1 MRICVTGIQG
11 FVGPHLRDCLRARGH
26 EVIGIDRRGRGSD
39 ILNIDITD
47 PEAVRQCIRD
57 VAPEAI
63 VHLAAISHV
72 SFGNTEAL
80 YAINVM
86 GTRNI
91 LDAAIRLGTMP
102 RFLLISSSQVYGVVP
117 TDQQPISERAPVR
130 PVNHYGA
137 SKAAAEQIACAYH
150 HEHSFPVAIARPFNH
165 TGRGQDPSFVI
176 PKIVAAAKEKRVTI
190 ELGNLDV
197 VRDFLDVRDVVAAY
211 AAMIDD
217 FPDGGIY
224 NIASGRGYYLTEVVR
239 LIEETAG
246 IALAITSQPTL
257 MRSNEIR
264 QAIGDSSAFRSRYRW
279 QPSYELR
286 DTLSWMLADSP

>member
-11 FVGPHLRDCLRARGH
+11 FVGPHLRDYLRAKGH
-26 EVIGIDRRGRGSD
+26 EVIGIDRRGQGSD
-39 ILNIDITD
+39 NRNIDITD
-47 PEAVRQCIRD
+47 PEAVRQCIQD
-57 VAPEAI
+57 IAPEAI

-72 SFGNTEAL
+72 AFGNTETL
-80 YAINVM
+80 YAVNVM
-86 GTRNI
+86 GTRHI
-91 LDAAIRLGTMP
+91 LDAAVRLATMP
-102 RFLLISSSQVYGVVP
+102 RILLVSSSQVYGVVP
-117 TDQQPISERAPVR
+117 TAQQPINEQVPVR

-137 SKAAAEQIACAYH
+137 SKAAAEQIAFAYY
-150 HEHSFPVAIARPFNH
+150 HEHGLPVAIVRPFNH

-176 PKIVAAAKEKRVTI
+176 PKIVAAVREKKVSI
-190 ELGNLDV
+190 ELGNIDV

-217 FPDGGIY
+217 FPDGVIY
-224 NIASGRGYYLTEVVR
+224 NIASGRGYRLTEVVR

-257 MRSNEIR
+257 IRTNEI
-264 QAIGDSSAFRSRYRW
+264 QLAIGDSSAFRKRYRW